1 MIGITWDE
9 LPSMAFNMVDSRV
22 IAYPRGKKIEK
33 DIVFD
38 WFDDIIQGKAEIK
51 TKGFE
56 KEIVD
61 KEIYPILLNNTVVA
75 NRDNYADLVF

>member
-1 MIGITWDE
+1 
-9 LPSMAFNMVDSRV
+9 MAFNMVDARV

-38 WFDDIIQGKAEIK
+38 WFDDIMQGKAQMK

-56 KEIVD
+56 KEIKD
-61 KEIYPILLNNTVVA
+61 TEIQPILLNNTIIA
-75 NRDNYADLVF
+75 NRDNYNDLVF